1 MITSIYIKPSKR
13 KCSVSD
19 YKCFDIYD
27 QDMKKIPMVDCDV
40 IDIAI
45 NNVDYGIISME
56 IVDGMIHIW
65 SHHQMDFEPLINTF
79 RITYKKEGKDNAR

>member
-13 KCSVSD
+13 KCSISD

-27 QDMKKIPMVDCDV
+27 QDMKKIEMVDCDV
-40 IDIAI
+40 IDIEI
-45 NNVDYGIISME
+45 SNVNFGIVSME

-65 SHHQMDFEPLINTF
+65 SNHQMDFEPLINTF
-79 RITYKKEGKDNAR
+79 RIKYHK